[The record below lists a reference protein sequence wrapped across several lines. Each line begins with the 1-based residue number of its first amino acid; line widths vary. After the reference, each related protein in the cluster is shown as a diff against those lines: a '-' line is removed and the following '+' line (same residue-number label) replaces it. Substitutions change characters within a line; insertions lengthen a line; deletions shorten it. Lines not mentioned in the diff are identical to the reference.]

1 MEDTTPKVI
10 NENNQQEYIT
20 EQEARTFREL
30 FRKFLKSYK
39 EKDSSTTNAQWLE
52 YIFRTELHETSAQQ
66 AKKDAEDIVKAIS
79 AFDDN
84 LKSVDEAYQKGISSE
99 KWLAEKIEESSVGLS
114 VNEFGQNLGAVDTVL
129 YDTNE
134 ALSNQLEQRAM
145 VDLGNNAK
153 RANMNRN
160 LDGIMAENMVAS
172 SAELNA
178 KLQGKNIKFEVLN
191 SNHKNSVDVRATNLD
206 TGKYQNYQLKF
217 GKDAKAT
224 IELIE
229 RGNYN
234 NQRIIVPEQQLN
246 DVKAYFE
253 AKGSNKT
260 ISDHIEAFGVEGSSF
275 TKEDMKNLQKAVQE
289 EGILPQMDYTHYQ
302 TKELAMSIGKNVGVA
317 ALHSV
322 AISAGFT
329 VAHKIFNGEKVDS
342 DELVEIAIKTGS
354 DTVLKTVTAG
364 TLQVAIRKGII
375 SIIPKA
381 TPAGMVANIAC
392 VGIENVKIL
401 AKIASGELTVSK
413 GLDRI
418 KRTTVSMVG
427 GLWGASKG
435 AAIGA
440 AATAWIP
447 VIGPALGT
455 VTGLIGGTIGYFG
468 GSKLGDAVYNAGKKV
483 ASAAKSAAKTAWN
496 SVKSGA
502 KAIGSGIKNTVR
514 AVSSLFGF

>member
-217 GKDAKAT
+217 GTDAKAT

-229 RGNYN
+229 KFAEMRDW
-234 NQRIIVPEQQLN
+234 E
-246 DVKAYFE
+246 
-253 AKGSNKT
+253 
-260 ISDHIEAFGVEGSSF
+260 
-275 TKEDMKNLQKAVQE
+275 
-289 EGILPQMDYTHYQ
+289 
-302 TKELAMSIGKNVGVA
+302 
-317 ALHSV
+317 
-322 AISAGFT
+322 
-329 VAHKIFNGEKVDS
+329 
-342 DELVEIAIKTGS
+342 
-354 DTVLKTVTAG
+354 
-364 TLQVAIRKGII
+364 
-375 SIIPKA
+375 
-381 TPAGMVANIAC
+381 
-392 VGIENVKIL
+392 
-401 AKIASGELTVSK
+401 
-413 GLDRI
+413 
-418 KRTTVSMVG
+418 
-427 GLWGASKG
+427 
-435 AAIGA
+435 
-440 AATAWIP
+440 
-447 VIGPALGT
+447 
-455 VTGLIGGTIGYFG
+455 
-468 GSKLGDAVYNAGKKV
+468 
-483 ASAAKSAAKTAWN
+483 
-496 SVKSGA
+496 
-502 KAIGSGIKNTVR
+502 
-514 AVSSLFGF
+514 